1 MDQRRIIE
9 ARAIL
14 DEAVELHKPTHLF
27 GMLSGGHDSLCATH
41 VASKHPLFSGAV
53 HINTGIGVDET
64 REFVRTTC
72 RDRQWTLKQ
81 YSPPVSYDDI
91 VLEHGFPGPGSHF
104 YMYVRLKERCLDALV
119 RDHKKKRKDR
129 IMLVTGVR
137 LDESDRRMGH
147 VEAVVRNRAKV
158 WVAPIL
164 NWSTDDKNDYID
176 HEKLP
181 RNPVVANLCMS
192 GECLCGA
199 FANPGEITEIET
211 FYPEAA
217 ARIRRLQ
224 DRARDAGVHA
234 VWGTRP
240 PKKIEEPPPLP
251 MEMCW
256 SCNAR
261 RITAAEAAE

>member
-1 MDQRRIIE
+1 
-9 ARAIL
+9 
-14 DEAVELHKPTHLF
+14 
-27 GMLSGGHDSLCATH
+27 
-41 VASKHPLFSGAV
+41 
-53 HINTGIGVDET
+53 
-64 REFVRTTC
+64 
-72 RDRQWTLKQ
+72 
-81 YSPPVSYDDI
+81 
-91 VLEHGFPGPGSHF
+91 
-104 YMYVRLKERCLDALV
+104 
-119 RDHKKKRKDR
+119 
-129 IMLVTGVR
+129 MLVTGVR

-176 HEKLP
+176 REQIH

-224 DRARDAGVHA
+224 DRARDAGFMRFGERDRQRRLKNRLRFLWRCVGRA
-234 VWGTRP
+234 MRDGLQET
-240 PKKIEEPPPLP
+240 
-251 MEMCW
+251 
-256 SCNAR
+256 AR
-261 RITAAEAAE
+261 STGRIGE